1 MILVF
6 HSVLPVAM
14 NYPIPRNPEELT
26 HLTQRPVDAELIAA
40 AIAGFVGMARSE
52 GRSLDDVLNEVLT
65 DHQLL
70 DPELRTTLSDIVAR
84 AWETLPSVDGY
95 WSPPV
100 VPDLAEPSKGDRPES
115 P

>member
-1 MILVF
+1 
-6 HSVLPVAM
+6 M

-26 HLTQRPVDAELIAA
+26 NLTQRPVDTELIAA
-40 AIAGFVGMARSE
+40 AIAGFIGIARSE
-52 GRSLDDVLNEVLT
+52 GRSLDEVRNEVLT

-70 DPELRTTLSDIVAR
+70 DPELREMLSEIVAR

-100 VPDLAEPSKGDRPES
+100 VSDLPNLSDGDRPE
-115 P
+115 